1 MGPLSIR
8 NLYREWFCDTTV
20 PYHLLNEGFITYVE
34 MYPIVTF
41 SKMHSLCLWMLFTV
55 IQTKDFSG
63 SRISLLILIGYYIFI

>member
-20 PYHLLNEGFITYVE
+20 PYHLLNEGFITYIE

-41 SKMHSLCLWMLFTV
+41 SKMHSLCLWMLFLWKLVQLYKQKTF
-55 IQTKDFSG
+55 QGAESP
-63 SRISLLILIGYYIFI
+63 Y